1 MSGEN
6 SVLSTSLP
14 SVSKISSALPG
25 DLPQG
30 DLSLL
35 RLVFAQ
41 LRESVVITDAVLEE
55 PGPHIVYVN
64 QAHTRMTGW
73 EAHEVI
79 GKNPRYMQGPKTTR
93 KTLDRLRAQ
102 LEKGESFT
110 GEDINYR
117 KDGSEFYIDWYIEP
131 LRDATGTI
139 THFIAVQRDVTE
151 RRRLEEQLLRA
162 QRLEGIGLLA
172 SGIAHDLNN
181 VFAPILIA
189 PQILRD
195 QYPTPGQEEVL
206 ALVENSA
213 QRGINLVKQVLVFAR
228 GADGAAGFVQPC
240 HVIDELLKVARST
253 FPKAISLVSDAP
265 ADTWLVGTEATQL
278 YQLLLNLCVNARDAI
293 DEVGT
298 ITVRARNL
306 AASAP
311 LQLAQGD
318 LPPGSYVVL
327 TVSDSGSGIT
337 AEHRKKLFEPFFT
350 TKDADRGTGLGLAT
364 VAMVV
369 KNSGG
374 AIDVESEVG
383 QGTTF
388 SVYLPAAEA
397 ATPAQIVPPPLAA
410 TSTPRSILIVDDESA
425 ISGLMREVLQGAG
438 HRVTTASSGSE
449 AHAALGQA
457 RFDLAL
463 VDLMM
468 PGEAIGTTAR
478 EVQLRGLPLIAISGL
493 GAEEVEAETP
503 DITFLQKPFTL
514 LSLLAAIDSAPL
526 PEER

>member
-1 MSGEN
+1 MRGAVHSLLNKSAIKCQEKIPYH
-6 SVLSTSLP
+6 LHPLP

-41 LRESVVITDAVLEE
+41 LRESVVITDAVLDE

-64 QAHTRMTGW
+64 EAHTRMTGW

-293 DEVGT
+293 DEVGHHH
-298 ITVRARNL
+298 RA
-306 AASAP
+306 
-311 LQLAQGD
+311 
-318 LPPGSYVVL
+318 
-327 TVSDSGSGIT
+327 
-337 AEHRKKLFEPFFT
+337 
-350 TKDADRGTGLGLAT
+350 
-364 VAMVV
+364 
-369 KNSGG
+369 G
-374 AIDVESEVG
+374 A
-383 QGTTF
+383 
-388 SVYLPAAEA
+388 
-397 ATPAQIVPPPLAA
+397 
-410 TSTPRSILIVDDESA
+410 
-425 ISGLMREVLQGAG
+425 
-438 HRVTTASSGSE
+438 
-449 AHAALGQA
+449 
-457 RFDLAL
+457 
-463 VDLMM
+463 
-468 PGEAIGTTAR
+468 
-478 EVQLRGLPLIAISGL
+478 
-493 GAEEVEAETP
+493 
-503 DITFLQKPFTL
+503 
-514 LSLLAAIDSAPL
+514 
-526 PEER
+526 